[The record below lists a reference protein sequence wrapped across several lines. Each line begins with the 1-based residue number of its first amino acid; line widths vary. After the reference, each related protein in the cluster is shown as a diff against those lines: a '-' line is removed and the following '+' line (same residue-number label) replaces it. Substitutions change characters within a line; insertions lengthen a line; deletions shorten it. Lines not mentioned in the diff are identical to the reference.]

1 MKRFIFIVL
10 VFLIIPSR
18 AYAQHVNL
26 GIKGGLNFYTINGD
40 KSSSFE
46 SKIGFN
52 IGLLGHIHLSKQIA
66 FQPELVYST
75 QGTQN
80 KSGSSELRLNL
91 GYVNVPLLL
100 QYMFDNGFR
109 LEAGPQIGILANA
122 TSEISNNSINV
133 KPAFRSTDIGL
144 AVGMSYV
151 KPSTGYGF
159 DIRYNLG
166 LTNINISDAVKSYNR
181 GLQLGVFYLFGHRS

>member
-40 KSSSFE
+40 NSSSFE